1 MNLKVLRT
9 QWRYEKGEVNCMYSY
24 LRHLDV
30 GECSSSRLGRVCLLN
45 GRVAGVQSQFLGNV
59 SWVTMKWV
67 GKDMEVTVAYFKAL
81 AWRFPGGT
89 EEKLQR
95 ISGIS
100 VVLMCPVGL

>member
-1 MNLKVLRT
+1 
-9 QWRYEKGEVNCMYSY
+9 
-24 LRHLDV
+24 
-30 GECSSSRLGRVCLLN
+30 
-45 GRVAGVQSQFLGNV
+45 
-59 SWVTMKWV
+59 MKWV